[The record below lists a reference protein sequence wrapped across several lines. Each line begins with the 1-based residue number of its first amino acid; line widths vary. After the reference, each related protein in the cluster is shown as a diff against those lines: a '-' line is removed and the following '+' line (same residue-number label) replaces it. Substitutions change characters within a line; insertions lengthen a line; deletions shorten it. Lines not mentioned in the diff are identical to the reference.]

1 MVEVFLQLFV
11 SALFTGII
19 YSLMAI
25 GLSVIFGVVRVINFA
40 HGEFVMLAMYLTFW
54 IFSFLGID
62 PYLSIFITMPLFF
75 ILGIALHLGIIKHI
89 LEAPEE
95 AQVIATFGVA
105 FILRYGAALFWSSK
119 HRSVVTPL
127 TEKLFY
133 LGPIT
138 LDSPHLMGA
147 FLAGALIVGL
157 FIFLYY
163 TYLGRAIRAVAD
175 EKMGAITAGINV
187 GRIYYIAIGIGLACV
202 AVSGAAMIPIESVF
216 PTLGANYTLL
226 CFVIVVLG
234 GMGNLWGSLL
244 GGIIIA
250 QIEMLVAFLFSPVLT
265 TFAYFLVFLI
275 IVTLRPTGLLGFR
288 ERRS

>member
-1 MVEVFLQLFV
+1 MLEVILELII
-11 SALFTGII
+11 SAVFTGII

-25 GLSVIFGVVRVINFA
+25 GLSIIFGVVRVINFA
-40 HGEFVMLAMYLTFW
+40 HGEFVMLAMYMTF
-54 IFSFLGID
+54 FLFKFWGVD
-62 PYLSIFITMPLFF
+62 PYLSVLITMPAFF
-75 ILGIALHLGIIKHI
+75 LLGIALHKGVIKFI
-89 LEAPEE
+89 LDAPEE
-95 AQVIATFGVA
+95 AQIIATFGIA
-105 FILRYGAALFWSSK
+105 FILRYGAALFWSSR

-127 TEKLFY
+127 IEKLFY

-138 LDSPHLMGA
+138 MDSPHVMGA
-147 FLAGALIVGL
+147 IMAGALIIGL
-157 FIFLYY
+157 FIFLYH

-175 EKMGAITAGINV
+175 EKMGAMTAGINV

-202 AVSGAAMIPIESVF
+202 AVSGAAIIPIESVF
-216 PTLGANYTLL
+216 PTIGSNFTLL

-250 QIEMLVAFLFSPVLT
+250 QIEMIVGFFLSPILT
-265 TFAYFLVFLI
+265 SFAYFIVFLV
-275 IVTLRPTGLLGFR
+275 IVTLRPSGLLGFQ